1 MAFSYRPVVRD
12 QEFLLPPNMAEW
24 LPPDHLVWFVIGVV
38 EQMDTTRFHSL
49 ARLGGVGRQGYDPD
63 MLLALL
69 VYAYACG
76 ERSSRRIERLCCDHV
91 AFRVACADDVPD
103 HTRIARFRAEH
114 QDGFAD
120 VFAQVLRLCAEQ
132 GMGRFGTIAIDGTK
146 IAANAARGANRSP
159 ETVRKEARR
168 IVEEILAEA
177 GQTDDAEDA
186 AAEARG
192 GGNDD
197 DLPPG
202 FAVHSE
208 RAANIKKAL
217 EELGRQDDEYAA
229 EDAADAARIEE
240 FLRRVEKGESVH
252 GGTPAGLDPVRYHQA
267 RIKRERQRLADAEGV
282 AGHQPVKDRA
292 EARRVLARA
301 EAALRKA
308 QEQASAGLVDLR
320 GRAARERD
328 ARNAR
333 AKARGGSGRV
343 VNTTDPD
350 SRLMTEGS
358 GGGALQGYNV
368 QFGVTDDHLIAGLH
382 VSQHAND
389 THCYDPTVASV
400 TTHAE
405 LLGQHVG
412 LVLADAGYFTEAN
425 LTSPGPD
432 RLIAPGKN
440 RQVSTDAQADPTS
453 GPPPAGLDPCDQMR
467 HRLRDPENAQRY
479 KRRGALSEPINAHT
493 KDQIGLRRFARRGID
508 AVTSELN
515 LVAAV
520 VNLNRL
526 HAIGQTG

>member
-114 QDGFAD
+114 QDAFAD
-120 VFAQVLRLCAEQ
+120 VFAQVLRLCAAQ

-159 ETVRKEARR
+159 ETVRREARR

-186 AAEARG
+186 AAQAR

-208 RAANIKKAL
+208 RAANIEKAMA
-217 EELGRQDDEYAA
+217 ELDRQDDEYAA

-240 FLRRVEKGESVH
+240 FVRRVEKGESVH

-267 RIKRERQRLADAEGV
+267 RINRERQRLADAEGV
-282 AGHQPVKDRA
+282 AGHQPARDRA

-320 GRAARERD
+320 GTAARERD

-453 GPPPAGLDPCDQMR
+453 RPPPAGLDPCDQMR

-515 LVAAV
+515 LVAAA